1 MVLCTPFVSGNGGL
15 GDHGLVEVDYSE
27 ASRPVELQ
35 LLLGLLDAP
44 LYLLG
49 LFLGGYLCH
58 LNLLLTHSVP
68 LVYIPQGCWTNLLIR
83 IGSCEVSRSLH
94 QSHTNLALQCVL

>member
-1 MVLCTPFVSGNGGL
+1 MVLYTPFVSGNGGL
-15 GDHGLVEVDYSE
+15 GHHGLVEVDDSE
-27 ASRPVELQ
+27 TSRLIEFQ

-44 LYLLG
+44 LYLLA
-49 LFLGGYLCH
+49 LLHGGYLRH

-83 IGSCEVSRSLH
+83 IGS
-94 QSHTNLALQCVL
+94 